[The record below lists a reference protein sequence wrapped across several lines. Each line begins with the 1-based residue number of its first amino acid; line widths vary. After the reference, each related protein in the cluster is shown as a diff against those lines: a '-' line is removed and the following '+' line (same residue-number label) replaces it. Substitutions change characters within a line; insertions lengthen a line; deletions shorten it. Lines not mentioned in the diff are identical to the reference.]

1 MANSLYDK
9 GRQKFAEA
17 GINWLTDDI
26 RVVGIDAAA
35 YTVSVAN
42 HEFLS
47 DVPVGSR
54 IAAPVSLIS
63 KTTTNGACDAADA
76 SFLSVAGPSIEA
88 LIIYKWTGS
97 EATSPLI
104 AYLDTGTGLP
114 ITPNGGDL
122 VATWDNGINKI
133 FRL

>member
-1 MANSLYDK
+1 M
-9 GRQKFAEA
+9 
-17 GINWLTDDI
+17 
-26 RVVGIDAAA
+26 VGIDAAA

-63 KTTTNGACDAADA
+63 KTTNGACDAADA
-76 SFLSVAGPSIEA
+76 SFISVAGPGIEA

-97 EATSPLI
+97 SHLPL
-104 AYLDTGTGLP
+104 DRLP
-114 ITPNGGDL
+114 RHRYRPADH
-122 VATWDNGINKI
+122 AK
-133 FRL
+133 RR